1 MNNTIIA
8 TIFLALMVA
17 SGLSATALVFQL
29 PWEQAQGVDA
39 GVTPGPG
46 FENLRGR
53 R

>member
-1 MNNTIIA
+1 MVA

-17 SGLSATALVFQL
+17 SGLSATALIFQL
-29 PWEQAQGVDA
+29 PWEQAQGVDV

-46 FENLRGR
+46 YQDLRAR